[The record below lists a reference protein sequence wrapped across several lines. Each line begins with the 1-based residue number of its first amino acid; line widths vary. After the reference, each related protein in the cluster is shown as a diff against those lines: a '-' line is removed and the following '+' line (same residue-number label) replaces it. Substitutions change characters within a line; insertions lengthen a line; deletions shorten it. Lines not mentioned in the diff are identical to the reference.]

1 MEAQCAGW
9 AAHAMTRV
17 VVICEGQT
25 EETFVRDVLEPHFS
39 PFGLYLN
46 AQTIETSP
54 GHRGG
59 ALNYDR
65 VKVQLRNTLRQRSA
79 PVVTTFFDLYRL
91 DKRFPGFDAA
101 MAKGAMDV
109 KIGALNLALAT
120 DVVALAECDPARF
133 IPHIQ
138 PHEFEALLFSDVV
151 TLTGVERNWVRHTAV
166 LSTIRRDADTPEH
179 INDRPETKPAA
190 HLERLLKSPRFSK
203 LDHGPIAA
211 ARMGLPCIEQECLH
225 FAAWLQRIR
234 ALLP

>member
-1 MEAQCAGW
+1 MI
-9 AAHAMTRV
+9 RV

-65 VKVQLRNTLRQRSA
+65 VKVQLRNTLRQKSS
-79 PVVTTFFDLYRL
+79 PIVTTFFDLYRL
-91 DKRFPGFDAA
+91 DKRFPGFDTA
-101 MAKGAMDV
+101 MAMGSMGAKVD
-109 KIGALNLALAT
+109 ALNAALAT

-138 PHEFEALLFSDVV
+138 PHEFEALLFSDVE
-151 TLTGVERNWVRHTAV
+151 TLTSVERSWARSAAE
-166 LSTIRRDADTPEH
+166 LGTIRQRADTPEH
-179 INDRPETKPAA
+179 INEKPETKPAA
-190 HLERLLKSPRFSK
+190 HLERLLKSPRFNK
-203 LDHGPIAA
+203 VDHGPIAA
-211 ARMGLPCIEQECLH
+211 ARMGLPCIERECLY
-225 FAAWLQRIR
+225 FAAWLQRLR
-234 ALLP
+234 ALAI

>member
-1 MEAQCAGW
+1 
-9 AAHAMTRV
+9 MTRV

-39 PFGLYLN
+39 PSGLYLN

-65 VKVQLRNTLRQRSA
+65 VQRQLRNTLRQTSA

-91 DKRFPGFDAA
+91 DKRFPGFDTA
-101 MAKGAMDV
+101 MAKGSMREKVD
-109 KIGALNLALAT
+109 ALNAALTA
-120 DVVALAECDPARF
+120 DIVALAECEPARF

-138 PHEFEALLFSDVV
+138 PHEFEALLFSDVA
-151 TLTGVERNWVRHTAV
+151 TLTGVERSWARNTVE
-166 LSTIRRDADTPEH
+166 LSAIRQQADTPEH
-179 INDRPETKPAA
+179 INDQPETKPAA

-203 LDHGPIAA
+203 VDHGPIAA
-211 ARMGLPCIEQECLH
+211 ARMGLPCIERECLH

-234 ALLP
+234 SLAK

>member
-1 MEAQCAGW
+1 
-9 AAHAMTRV
+9 MTRV

-65 VKVQLRNTLRQRSA
+65 VQRQLRNTLRQTSA

-91 DKRFPGFDAA
+91 DKRFPGFDTA
-101 MAKGAMDV
+101 MVKGSMEAKVD
-109 KIGALNLALAT
+109 ALNAAFAA
-120 DVVALAECDPARF
+120 DVVALAKCDPARF

-138 PHEFEALLFSDVV
+138 PHEFEALLFSDVA
-151 TLTGVERNWVRHTAV
+151 TLTGVERSWARNTVE
-166 LSTIRRDADTPEH
+166 LSAIRQQADTPEH
-179 INDRPETKPAA
+179 INDQPETKPAA

-203 LDHGPIAA
+203 VDHGPIAA
-211 ARMGLPCIEQECLH
+211 ARMGLPCIERECLH

-234 ALLP
+234 SLAK

>member
-1 MEAQCAGW
+1 
-9 AAHAMTRV
+9 MTRV

-65 VKVQLRNTLRQRSA
+65 VQRQLRNTLRQTSA
-79 PVVTTFFDLYRL
+79 PVVTTFFDFYRL
-91 DKRFPGFDAA
+91 DKRFPGFDTA
-101 MAKGAMDV
+101 MVKGS
-109 KIGALNLALAT
+109 IGSKVDTLNSALAA
-120 DVVALAECDPARF
+120 DVVALAGCDPARF

-138 PHEFEALLFSDVV
+138 PHEFEALLFSDVA
-151 TLTGVERNWVRHTAV
+151 TLTGVERNWARNAV
-166 LSTIRRDADTPEH
+166 ELSAIRQQSATPEH
-179 INDRPETKPAA
+179 INDKPETKPAA

-203 LDHGPIAA
+203 VDHGPIAA
-211 ARMGLPCIEQECLH
+211 ARMGLPCIERECLH

-234 ALLP
+234 SLAK